1 MTLCVDDCVLMLWCC
16 DVVVLWCCGVVVL
29 WCRGAVVPWCCDVVV
44 LRCFGLKDYLKSS
57 MLPFS
62 INGTI
67 ILWLHVVVF
76 NPELLSHHLSTPSV
90 FT

>member
-1 MTLCVDDCVLMLWCC
+1 M
-16 DVVVLWCCGVVVL
+16 
-29 WCRGAVVPWCCDVVV
+29 V

-67 ILWLHVVVF
+67 VLWLHVVVF